1 MSVVTDTLHKPQT
14 RKILYNIHIIYAL
27 YGVHFQVLMRVSS
40 FSVVVFLSTHRHRHR
55 PHLFPIGIDV

>member
-14 RKILYNIHIIYAL
+14 RKILCNIHIIIYVL
-27 YGVHFQVLMRVSS
+27 YGVHFQVSMRVSP
-40 FSVVVFLSTHRHRHR
+40 FSAVVFLSTYRHR